1 LTLQIT
7 DPLKCPT
14 GCEYFLLAFD
24 MARSGWGPFAP
35 KDNPDTMRS
44 HTDVLPKDRVDIP
57 QRELAPVIFP
67 LPEGTDE
74 ELLTFNCRVGD
85 IWIPPNYE
93 FNYSRH
99 TNPSVYLRGQLGVV
113 KPYDWTTRVQRR
125 HAPGR
130 VLSLQRQLSVEYDG
144 MQARGLLPRLA
155 QLLEE
160 VPFITV
166 VSLDSRWYTAPG
178 IGWTH
183 YDAEGTAFKYCGLK
197 EDAHA
202 GDYALQYP
210 GVSITADADRVVR
223 LQTYSYAGRRRR
235 YKVTLVEDE
244 E

>member
-1 LTLQIT
+1 LTTQLT
-7 DPLKCPT
+7 DPLQCPT
-14 GCEYFLLAFD
+14 DYEYFLLTFD

-35 KDNPDTMRS
+35 KDNPDTMCS

-57 QRELAPVIFP
+57 KRELAPLLFP
-67 LPEGTDE
+67 LPDGTDE

-85 IWIPPNYE
+85 IWIPSNYS
-93 FNYSRH
+93 FCYSRH
-99 TNPSVYLRGQLGVV
+99 TQPSTYPRGQLGCT
-113 KPYDWTTRVQRR
+113 KPYDWTERVQRR
-125 HAPGR
+125 HATGR
-130 VLSLQRQLSVEYDG
+130 VLPLQRALSVEYEG
-144 MQARGLLPRLA
+144 MQSRGLLPKLA
-155 QLLEE
+155 ELLEH

-166 VSLDSRWYTAPG
+166 ATPDSAWYTTPG

-183 YDAEGTAFKYCGLK
+183 YDAEGTAFKYCDLK
-197 EDAHA
+197 EDAHK